1 MQTNACVS
9 LRSSLSSLLIWMTL
23 SPANAVVDVVPNA
36 SSEVLPAN
44 AVEDVVP
51 KVIPV
56 LSVLAV
62 IAFTCAS
69 LIVVVFPANAVEDDV
84 PKASTVFAVLAVIA
98 LV

>member
-1 MQTNACVS
+1 M
-9 LRSSLSSLLIWMTL
+9 

-69 LIVVVFPANAVEDDV
+69 LIVVVSPANAVEDVVPNASSEVLPANAVVADV
-84 PKASTVFAVLAVIA
+84 PKASTVFAVFAVIA
-98 LV
+98 FA